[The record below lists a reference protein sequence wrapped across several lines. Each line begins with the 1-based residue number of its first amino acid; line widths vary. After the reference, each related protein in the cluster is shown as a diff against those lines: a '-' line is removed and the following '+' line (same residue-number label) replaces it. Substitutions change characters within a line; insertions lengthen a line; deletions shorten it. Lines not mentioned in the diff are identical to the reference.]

1 MRISASRNSQR
12 YTVQGP
18 IRSALEL
25 VQPSL
30 LGKHKSKKKE
40 LDLKISKG
48 KKNPVT
54 EPFASKWNCLHGA
67 RYTLHMC
74 SFSFCSEITASS
86 HLIKEHQL
94 KSIRCLFLACLW
106 AFILSWVH

>member
-30 LGKHKSKKKE
+30 LRKHKSKKKE
-40 LDLKISKG
+40 LDLKISRG
-48 KKNPVT
+48 KKIP
-54 EPFASKWNCLHGA
+54 L
-67 RYTLHMC
+67 L
-74 SFSFCSEITASS
+74 S
-86 HLIKEHQL
+86 HLPQNGIVCMVQDT
-94 KSIRCLFLACLW
+94 RCICAALASALR
-106 AFILSWVH
+106 LQPLPT